1 MAHWNGW
8 VLLGMARSDWLAGN
22 GWVLL
27 GMAHSDWLAG
37 YGWEWLTLIG
47 YFDSLLS
54 IVNSPISLF
63 DSTFIRKL
71 SFSS

>member
-8 VLLGMARSDWLAGN
+8 VLLGMARSDWLAGY
-22 GWVLL
+22 GWV
-27 GMAHSDWLAG
+27 
-37 YGWEWLTLIG
+37 WLTLIG